1 MDELEKTAQET
12 AEETGGM
19 APDAGEQQAPAGEQ
33 GVPGGGED
41 FEPLLRGR
49 YKGEIEARVLRI
61 VDGRLRGLRQENE
74 RLRQM
79 AAAAEAARQREQEA
93 QLQAAMEFAV
103 IRARQQMAQA
113 IASGGRRVAEN
124 GGRRRSV
131 SRWDPRGHSGAELAA
146 KRKRV
151 QDGEKLRIKQGRE
164 NMEMNLQMFAEIT
177 QTTAGLSAEMKTY
190 YGMELL
196 ENAKQQL
203 VHNQFA
209 ATKGLPAGGG
219 KTVEWRK
226 FGAFDKALKHLTEGE
241 TPDGSGISVSYITK
255 ELAQYGDYTTVSDML
270 DLTAIDDV
278 VLEIT
283 DRHGSNMGLT
293 LDTVTRNEIQQGKQV
308 IYAPKIGSDG
318 TKTDVTSRMTLDK
331 DCRMT
336 SELVAKA
343 ATQLKKMNAPT
354 FDGKYV
360 CIIHPSV
367 AFDLRQDEAWIAAHQ
382 YAGAT
387 ELFSGEI
394 GELHGVRFVETTEAK
409 IYRGEDLA
417 ADSRTLKVNGNVMAS
432 TDVTF
437 NGGTVA
443 AGALAGRYVVLGGTR
458 CQVVSNTD
466 AKLVLDKTVTVGDKE
481 VIYPGEGGKQGCAV
495 YGCLFLGKGAYGV
508 VDLSEGTEVIVKP
521 RGSSGTADP
530 LDQRSSV
537 GWKGVHAAAIL
548 YDEYMVRVE
557 CGSSYSDE
565 DKAN

>member
-1 MDELEKTAQET
+1 MSERNMELQLF
-12 AEETGGM
+12 
-19 APDAGEQQAPAGEQ
+19 AGE
-33 GVPGGGED
+33 
-41 FEPLLRGR
+41 
-49 YKGEIEARVLRI
+49 
-61 VDGRLRGLRQENE
+61 
-74 RLRQM
+74 
-79 AAAAEAARQREQEA
+79 
-93 QLQAAMEFAV
+93 
-103 IRARQQMAQA
+103 
-113 IASGGRRVAEN
+113 
-124 GGRRRSV
+124 
-131 SRWDPRGHSGAELAA
+131 
-146 KRKRV
+146 
-151 QDGEKLRIKQGRE
+151 
-164 NMEMNLQMFAEIT
+164 MNT
-177 QTTAGLSAEMKTY
+177 QTTGGLSAEMKTY

-196 ENAKQQL
+196 ENARPQL

-209 ATKGLPAGGG
+209 ATKGLPVGGG

-226 FGAFDKALKHLTEGE
+226 FGAIDKALTPLTEGV

-283 DRHGSNMGLT
+283 DRHGANMGLT
-293 LDTVTRNEIQQGKQV
+293 LDTVTRNEIQQGRQV
-308 IYAPKIGSDG
+308 IYAPRQESDG
-318 TKTDVTSRMTLDK
+318 KKTEVVSRYALDGSCK
-331 DCRMT
+331 IT

-343 ATQLKKMNAPT
+343 ATQLKKMNAST
-354 FDGKYV
+354 FEGKYV

-382 YAGAT
+382 YAAAT

-409 IYRGEDLA
+409 IYRGGDLA
-417 ADSRTLKVNGNVMAS
+417 SDSRTLTVNGA
-432 TDVTF
+432 VTANAEVSF
-437 NGGTVA
+437 TGGTVA
-443 AGALAGRYVVLGGTR
+443 ANALAGRYVLLGGKR
-458 CQVVSNTD
+458 VKVASNTA
-466 AKLVLDKTVTVGDKE
+466 AKLVLEEAVTVSDKA
-481 VIYPGEGGKQGCAV
+481 VIYPGEGGKDGCAV

-557 CGSSYSDE
+557 CGSSYSGE

>member
-1 MDELEKTAQET
+1 M
-12 AEETGGM
+12 
-19 APDAGEQQAPAGEQ
+19 
-33 GVPGGGED
+33 
-41 FEPLLRGR
+41 
-49 YKGEIEARVLRI
+49 
-61 VDGRLRGLRQENE
+61 
-74 RLRQM
+74 
-79 AAAAEAARQREQEA
+79 
-93 QLQAAMEFAV
+93 
-103 IRARQQMAQA
+103 
-113 IASGGRRVAEN
+113 
-124 GGRRRSV
+124 
-131 SRWDPRGHSGAELAA
+131 
-146 KRKRV
+146 
-151 QDGEKLRIKQGRE
+151 
-164 NMEMNLQMFAEIT
+164 
-177 QTTAGLSAEMKTY
+177 
-190 YGMELL
+190 
-196 ENAKQQL
+196 
-203 VHNQFA
+203 
-209 ATKGLPAGGG
+209 
-219 KTVEWRK
+219 
-226 FGAFDKALKHLTEGE
+226 
-241 TPDGSGISVSYITK
+241 
-255 ELAQYGDYTTVSDML
+255 
-270 DLTAIDDV
+270 
-278 VLEIT
+278 
-283 DRHGSNMGLT
+283 
-293 LDTVTRNEIQQGKQV
+293 
-308 IYAPKIGSDG
+308 
-318 TKTDVTSRMTLDK
+318 
-331 DCRMT
+331 
-336 SELVAKA
+336 AKA

-443 AGALAGRYVVLGGTR
+443 AGALAGRYVVLGGTALPGGEQHR
-458 CQVVSNTD
+458 RRSWCWTRPSPWR
-466 AKLVLDKTVTVGDKE
+466 DKE

-557 CGSSYSDE
+557 CGSSYSGRGQGELTEREAGADGSS
-565 DKAN
+565 APAGNAAVSAATPR

>member
-1 MDELEKTAQET
+1 MEK
-12 AEETGGM
+12 
-19 APDAGEQQAPAGEQ
+19 
-33 GVPGGGED
+33 
-41 FEPLLRGR
+41 
-49 YKGEIEARVLRI
+49 
-61 VDGRLRGLRQENE
+61 
-74 RLRQM
+74 
-79 AAAAEAARQREQEA
+79 
-93 QLQAAMEFAV
+93 
-103 IRARQQMAQA
+103 
-113 IASGGRRVAEN
+113 
-124 GGRRRSV
+124 
-131 SRWDPRGHSGAELAA
+131 
-146 KRKRV
+146 
-151 QDGEKLRIKQGRE
+151 
-164 NMEMNLQMFAEIT
+164 MNLQLFAGEMNT
-177 QTTAGLSAEMKTY
+177 QTTGALSAEMKTY

-196 ENAKQQL
+196 ENAKPQL

-209 ATKGLPAGGG
+209 ATKGLPVGGG

-226 FGAFDKALKHLTEGE
+226 FGAFDKALTPLTEGV

-255 ELAQYGDYTTVSDML
+255 DLAQYGDYTTVSDML

-293 LDTVTRNEIQQGKQV
+293 LDTVTRNEIQQGNQV
-308 IYAPKIGSDG
+308 IYAPQKKADG
-318 TKTDVTSRMTLDK
+318 TSAEVLSRYALDGTCK
-331 DCRMT
+331 MT

-382 YAGAT
+382 YAAAT

-443 AGALAGRYVVLGGTR
+443 ADALAGRYVLIGGQR
-458 CQVVSNTD
+458 VKVKSNTA
-466 AKLVLDKTVTVGDKE
+466 AKLVLEQAVTATDKA
-481 VIYPGEGGKQGCAV
+481 VIYPGEGGKDGCAV

-557 CGSSYSDE
+557 CGSSYSGE

>member
-1 MDELEKTAQET
+1 
-12 AEETGGM
+12 M
-19 APDAGEQQAPAGEQ
+19 AFAHTFD
-33 GVPGGGED
+33 
-41 FEPLLRGR
+41 L
-49 YKGEIEARVLRI
+49 
-61 VDGRLRGLRQENE
+61 
-74 RLRQM
+74 
-79 AAAAEAARQREQEA
+79 QR
-93 QLQAAMEFAV
+93 FADSNV
-103 IRARQQMAQA
+103 
-113 IASGGRRVAEN
+113 
-124 GGRRRSV
+124 
-131 SRWDPRGHSGAELAA
+131 
-146 KRKRV
+146 
-151 QDGEKLRIKQGRE
+151 
-164 NMEMNLQMFAEIT
+164 
-177 QTTAGLSAEMKTY
+177 QTTGTQSLSAEMKTY

-196 ENAKQQL
+196 ENAKPAL

-209 ATKGLPAGGG
+209 ATKPLPVGGG

-226 FGAFDKALKHLTEGE
+226 FGSFDKALTPLTEGV
-241 TPDGSGISVSYITK
+241 TPDGSGITVSYITK
-255 ELAQYGDYTTVSDML
+255 ELSQYGDYTTVSDML

-308 IYAPKIGSDG
+308 IYAPKLGSDG
-318 TKTDVTSRMTLDK
+318 TKTEVTSRSALDK

-354 FDGKYV
+354 FEGKYV

-367 AFDLRQDEAWIAAHQ
+367 AFDLRQDEAWITAHQ

-409 IYRGEDLA
+409 IFRGDDLA
-417 ADSRTLKVNGNVMAS
+417 SSSRTLTASAAANGS
-432 TDVTF
+432 TTVSFD
-437 NGGTVA
+437 GGTVA
-443 AGALAGRYVVLGGTR
+443 AGALVGRYVLCGGKRAKVTA
-458 CQVVSNTD
+458 NT
-466 AKLVLDKTVTVGDKE
+466 ASQLTLDSAVTLADND
-481 VIYPGEGGKQGCAV
+481 VIYPGEGGKDGLAV
-495 YGCLFLGKGAYGV
+495 YGCLFVGKGAYGV

-537 GWKGVHAAAIL
+537 GWKGIHAAAIL
-548 YDEYMVRVE
+548 YDEYIVRVE
-557 CGSSYSDE
+557 CGSSYSGE

>member
-1 MDELEKTAQET
+1 MSERNMELQLF
-12 AEETGGM
+12 
-19 APDAGEQQAPAGEQ
+19 AGE
-33 GVPGGGED
+33 
-41 FEPLLRGR
+41 
-49 YKGEIEARVLRI
+49 
-61 VDGRLRGLRQENE
+61 
-74 RLRQM
+74 
-79 AAAAEAARQREQEA
+79 
-93 QLQAAMEFAV
+93 
-103 IRARQQMAQA
+103 
-113 IASGGRRVAEN
+113 
-124 GGRRRSV
+124 
-131 SRWDPRGHSGAELAA
+131 
-146 KRKRV
+146 
-151 QDGEKLRIKQGRE
+151 
-164 NMEMNLQMFAEIT
+164 MNT
-177 QTTAGLSAEMKTY
+177 QTTGGLSAEMKTY

-196 ENAKQQL
+196 ENARPQL

-209 ATKGLPAGGG
+209 ATKGLPVGGG

-226 FGAFDKALKHLTEGE
+226 FGAFDKALTPLTEGV

-283 DRHGSNMGLT
+283 DRHGANMGLT
-293 LDTVTRNEIQQGKQV
+293 LDTVTRNEIQQGRQV
-308 IYAPKIGSDG
+308 IYAPRQESDG
-318 TKTDVTSRMTLDK
+318 KKTEVVSRYALDGQCK
-331 DCRMT
+331 MT

-382 YAGAT
+382 YAAAT

-409 IYRGEDLA
+409 IYRGGDLA
-417 ADSRTLKVNGNVMAS
+417 SDSRTLTVNGA
-432 TDVTF
+432 VTANAEVSF
-437 NGGTVA
+437 TGGTVA
-443 AGALAGRYVVLGGTR
+443 ANALAGRYVLLGGKR
-458 CQVVSNTD
+458 VKVASNTA
-466 AKLVLDKTVTVGDKE
+466 AKLVLEEAVTVSDKA
-481 VIYPGEGGKQGCAV
+481 VIYPGEGGKDGCAV

-557 CGSSYSDE
+557 CGSSYSGE

>member
-1 MDELEKTAQET
+1 MIRRTQ
-12 AEETGGM
+12 
-19 APDAGEQQAPAGEQ
+19 AGRFGTQ
-33 GVPGGGED
+33 
-41 FEPLLRGR
+41 
-49 YKGEIEARVLRI
+49 
-61 VDGRLRGLRQENE
+61 
-74 RLRQM
+74 
-79 AAAAEAARQREQEA
+79 EQEKI
-93 QLQAAMEFAV
+93 LIKKGKMTMEL
-103 IRARQQMAQA
+103 
-113 IASGGRRVAEN
+113 N
-124 GGRRRSV
+124 Y
-131 SRWDPRGHSGAELAA
+131 
-146 KRKRV
+146 
-151 QDGEKLRIKQGRE
+151 
-164 NMEMNLQMFAEIT
+164 QMFADANT
-177 QTTAGLSAEMKTY
+177 QTTGGLSAEMKTY

-196 ENAKQQL
+196 ENAKPQL

-209 ATKGLPAGGG
+209 ATKPLPVGGG

-226 FGAFDKALKHLTEGE
+226 FGSFDKALTPLTEGV

-283 DRHGSNMGLT
+283 DRHGNNMGLT
-293 LDTVTRNEIQQGKQV
+293 LDTVTRNEIQQGNQV
-308 IYAPKIGSDG
+308 IYAPVLNAEG
-318 TKTDVTSRMTLDK
+318 TQTAVTSRTALTPACK
-331 DCRMT
+331 MT

-382 YAGAT
+382 YAAAT

-409 IYRGEDLA
+409 IFCGEDLA
-417 ADSRTLKVNGNVMAS
+417 EGSRTLTVNGAVSGKNA
-432 TDVTF
+432 VTF
-437 NGGTVA
+437 DGGTVKE
-443 AGALAGRYVVLGGTR
+443 GALAGRYILVGGQR
-458 CQVVSNTD
+458 AKVVSNT
-466 AKLVLDKTVTVGDKE
+466 ASVLTLDRNVTADDNA
-481 VIYPGEGGKQGCAV
+481 VIYPGEGGAEGCAV
-495 YGCLFLGKGAYGV
+495 YGCLFVGKGAYGV

-537 GWKGVHAAAIL
+537 GWKGIHAAAIL

-557 CGSSYSDE
+557 CGSSYSGE

>member
-1 MDELEKTAQET
+1 
-12 AEETGGM
+12 
-19 APDAGEQQAPAGEQ
+19 
-33 GVPGGGED
+33 
-41 FEPLLRGR
+41 
-49 YKGEIEARVLRI
+49 
-61 VDGRLRGLRQENE
+61 
-74 RLRQM
+74 
-79 AAAAEAARQREQEA
+79 
-93 QLQAAMEFAV
+93 
-103 IRARQQMAQA
+103 
-113 IASGGRRVAEN
+113 
-124 GGRRRSV
+124 
-131 SRWDPRGHSGAELAA
+131 
-146 KRKRV
+146 
-151 QDGEKLRIKQGRE
+151 
-164 NMEMNLQMFAEIT
+164 MEMNLQMFAQENT
-177 QTTAGLSAEMKTY
+177 QTTGTLSAEMKTY

-196 ENAKQQL
+196 ENAKPQL

-226 FGAFDKALKHLTEGE
+226 FGAFEKALKPLSEGV

-308 IYAPKIGSDG
+308 IYAPKLGTDGS
-318 TKTDVTSRMTLDK
+318 KTEVTSRAELDK
-331 DCRMT
+331 TCRMT

-360 CIIHPSV
+360 CILHPSV

-409 IYRGEDLA
+409 IYRGESLTSDGG
-417 ADSRTLKVNGNVMAS
+417 TLKVKSSVMDS
-432 TDVTF
+432 TDVTVE
-437 NGGTVA
+437 GGTVTA
-443 AGALAGRYVVLGGTR
+443 NALAGRYVILGGSR
-458 CQVVSNTD
+458 YQVVSNT
-466 AKLVLDKTVTVGDKE
+466 ASKLVLSEAVTASAGA
-481 VIYPGEGGKQGCAV
+481 VITPGEGGKDGCAV
-495 YGCLFLGKGAYGV
+495 YGCLFIGKGAYGV

-537 GWKGVHAAAIL
+537 GWKGIHAAAIL

-557 CGSSYSDE
+557 CGSSYSEE

>member
-1 MDELEKTAQET
+1 MSERNMELQLF
-12 AEETGGM
+12 
-19 APDAGEQQAPAGEQ
+19 AGE
-33 GVPGGGED
+33 
-41 FEPLLRGR
+41 
-49 YKGEIEARVLRI
+49 
-61 VDGRLRGLRQENE
+61 
-74 RLRQM
+74 
-79 AAAAEAARQREQEA
+79 
-93 QLQAAMEFAV
+93 
-103 IRARQQMAQA
+103 
-113 IASGGRRVAEN
+113 
-124 GGRRRSV
+124 
-131 SRWDPRGHSGAELAA
+131 
-146 KRKRV
+146 
-151 QDGEKLRIKQGRE
+151 
-164 NMEMNLQMFAEIT
+164 MNT
-177 QTTAGLSAEMKTY
+177 QTTGGLSAEMKTY

-196 ENAKQQL
+196 ENARPQL

-209 ATKGLPAGGG
+209 ATKGLPVGGG

-226 FGAFDKALKHLTEGE
+226 FGAFDKALTPLTEGV

-283 DRHGSNMGLT
+283 DRHGANMGLT
-293 LDTVTRNEIQQGKQV
+293 LDTVTRNEIQQGRQV
-308 IYAPKIGSDG
+308 IYAPRQESDG
-318 TKTDVTSRMTLDK
+318 KKAEVVSRYALDGSCK
-331 DCRMT
+331 IT

-354 FDGKYV
+354 FEGKYV
-360 CIIHPSV
+360 CILHPSV

-382 YAGAT
+382 YAAAT

-417 ADSRTLKVNGNVMAS
+417 SDSRTLTVNGA
-432 TDVTF
+432 VTANAEVSF
-437 NGGTVA
+437 TGGTVA
-443 AGALAGRYVVLGGTR
+443 VNALAGRYVLLGGKR
-458 CQVVSNTD
+458 VKVASNTA
-466 AKLVLDKTVTVGDKE
+466 AKLVLEEAVTVSDKA
-481 VIYPGEGGKQGCAV
+481 VIYPGEGGKDGCAV

-557 CGSSYSDE
+557 CGSSYSGE

>member
-1 MDELEKTAQET
+1 M
-12 AEETGGM
+12 
-19 APDAGEQQAPAGEQ
+19 
-33 GVPGGGED
+33 
-41 FEPLLRGR
+41 
-49 YKGEIEARVLRI
+49 
-61 VDGRLRGLRQENE
+61 E
-74 RLRQM
+74 RL
-79 AAAAEAARQREQEA
+79 
-93 QLQAAMEFAV
+93 
-103 IRARQQMAQA
+103 
-113 IASGGRRVAEN
+113 
-124 GGRRRSV
+124 
-131 SRWDPRGHSGAELAA
+131 DY
-146 KRKRV
+146 
-151 QDGEKLRIKQGRE
+151 
-164 NMEMNLQMFAEIT
+164 QMFAEANT
-177 QTTAGLSAEMKTY
+177 QTTGGLSAEMKTY

-196 ENAKQQL
+196 ENAKPQL

-209 ATKGLPAGGG
+209 ATKPLPVGGG

-226 FGAFDKALKHLTEGE
+226 FGAFDKALKPLTEGV

-255 ELAQYGDYTTVSDML
+255 ELAQYGDYTTVSDLL

-308 IYAPKIGSDG
+308 IYAPVLGADGSQ
-318 TKTDVTSRMTLDK
+318 TPVLSRSKLTAQCK
-331 DCRMT
+331 MT

-382 YAGAT
+382 YAAAT

-417 ADSRTLKVNGNVMAS
+417 QDARTLTVSGAAANS
-432 TDVTF
+432 TEVSFT
-437 NGGTVA
+437 GGTVA
-443 AGALAGRYVVLGGTR
+443 ADALAGRYVLIGGQR
-458 CQVVSNTD
+458 VKVKSNTA
-466 AKLVLDKTVTVGDKE
+466 AKLVLEQAVTASDKAA
-481 VIYPGEGGKQGCAV
+481 ICPGEGGRDGCAV

-557 CGSSYSDE
+557 CGSSYSGE

>member
-1 MDELEKTAQET
+1 MNDYSFDL
-12 AEETGGM
+12 
-19 APDAGEQQAPAGEQ
+19 
-33 GVPGGGED
+33 
-41 FEPLLRGR
+41 
-49 YKGEIEARVLRI
+49 
-61 VDGRLRGLRQENE
+61 
-74 RLRQM
+74 
-79 AAAAEAARQREQEA
+79 QR
-93 QLQAAMEFAV
+93 FAD
-103 IRARQQMAQA
+103 
-113 IASGGRRVAEN
+113 SN
-124 GGRRRSV
+124 
-131 SRWDPRGHSGAELAA
+131 
-146 KRKRV
+146 
-151 QDGEKLRIKQGRE
+151 
-164 NMEMNLQMFAEIT
+164 T
-177 QTTAGLSAEMKTY
+177 QTTGTQSLSAEMKTY

-196 ENAKQQL
+196 ENAKPQL

-226 FGAFDKALKHLTEGE
+226 FGAFDKALKPLTEGV

-308 IYAPKIGSDG
+308 IYAPKLGANG
-318 TKTDVTSRMTLDK
+318 AKTEITSRTALDK

-382 YAGAT
+382 YAAAT

-409 IYRGEDLA
+409 IYRGENLA
-417 ADSRTLKVNGNVMAS
+417 GDVRSLKVKGNTVSAAE
-432 TDVTF
+432 VGF
-437 NGGTVA
+437 QGGTVA
-443 AGALAGRYVVLGGTR
+443 ANALAGRYVMIGGSR
-458 CQVVSNTD
+458 CKVISNTT
-466 AKLVLDKTVTVGDKE
+466 AKLVLDTEVTAAEGDA
-481 VIYPGEGGKQGCAV
+481 IYPGEGGKNGCAV
-495 YGCLFLGKGAYGV
+495 YGCLFIGKGAYGV

-537 GWKGVHAAAIL
+537 GWKGIHAAAIL

>member
-1 MDELEKTAQET
+1 MPT
-12 AEETGGM
+12 
-19 APDAGEQQAPAGEQ
+19 
-33 GVPGGGED
+33 
-41 FEPLLRGR
+41 
-49 YKGEIEARVLRI
+49 
-61 VDGRLRGLRQENE
+61 
-74 RLRQM
+74 
-79 AAAAEAARQREQEA
+79 
-93 QLQAAMEFAV
+93 
-103 IRARQQMAQA
+103 
-113 IASGGRRVAEN
+113 
-124 GGRRRSV
+124 
-131 SRWDPRGHSGAELAA
+131 
-146 KRKRV
+146 
-151 QDGEKLRIKQGRE
+151 
-164 NMEMNLQMFAEIT
+164 
-177 QTTAGLSAEMKTY
+177 
-190 YGMELL
+190 
-196 ENAKQQL
+196 
-203 VHNQFA
+203 
-209 ATKGLPAGGG
+209 GGG

-226 FGAFDKALKHLTEGE
+226 FGAFDKALTPLTEGV

-283 DRHGSNMGLT
+283 DRHGANMGLT
-293 LDTVTRNEIQQGKQV
+293 LDTVTRNEIQQGNQV
-308 IYAPKIGSDG
+308 IYAPKLGANG
-318 TKTDVTSRMTLDK
+318 AKTEVTSRAELDSSCK
-331 DCRMT
+331 MT

-382 YAGAT
+382 YAAAT

-409 IYRGEDLA
+409 IYRGTDLA
-417 ADSRTLKVNGNVMAS
+417 QDSRTLLVNGAVVDDTEVAF
-432 TDVTF
+432 D
-437 NGGTVA
+437 GGTVA
-443 AGALAGRYVVLGGTR
+443 AGALAGRYVKIGTNR
-458 CQVVSNTD
+458 VKVVSNT
-466 AKLVLDKTVTVGDKE
+466 ASKMVVSTSVTVSDNA
-481 VIYPGEGGKQGCAV
+481 VIQPAEGGKDGCAV
-495 YGCLFLGKGAYGV
+495 YGCLFIGKGAYGV

-557 CGSSYSDE
+557 CGSSYSGE

>member
-1 MDELEKTAQET
+1 MEK
-12 AEETGGM
+12 
-19 APDAGEQQAPAGEQ
+19 
-33 GVPGGGED
+33 
-41 FEPLLRGR
+41 
-49 YKGEIEARVLRI
+49 
-61 VDGRLRGLRQENE
+61 
-74 RLRQM
+74 
-79 AAAAEAARQREQEA
+79 
-93 QLQAAMEFAV
+93 
-103 IRARQQMAQA
+103 
-113 IASGGRRVAEN
+113 
-124 GGRRRSV
+124 
-131 SRWDPRGHSGAELAA
+131 
-146 KRKRV
+146 
-151 QDGEKLRIKQGRE
+151 
-164 NMEMNLQMFAEIT
+164 MNLQLFAGEMNT
-177 QTTAGLSAEMKTY
+177 QTTGGLSAEMKTY

-196 ENAKQQL
+196 ENARPQL

-209 ATKGLPAGGG
+209 ATKGLPVGGG

-226 FGAFDKALKHLTEGE
+226 FGAFDKALTPLTEGV

-283 DRHGSNMGLT
+283 DRHGANMGLT
-293 LDTVTRNEIQQGKQV
+293 LDTVTRNEIQQGNQV
-308 IYAPKIGSDG
+308 IYAPKKNSDG
-318 TKTDVTSRMTLDK
+318 TVTAVVSRYALDGGCK
-331 DCRMT
+331 MT

-382 YAGAT
+382 YAAAT

-409 IYRGEDLA
+409 IYRGGDLA
-417 ADSRTLKVNGNVMAS
+417 QNARTLMVSGAVNGS
-432 TDVTF
+432 TEVSFT
-437 NGGTVA
+437 GGTVEA
-443 AGALAGRYVVLGGTR
+443 DALAGRYVLVGGKR
-458 CQVVSNTD
+458 VKVASNTT
-466 AKLVLDKTVTVGDKE
+466 AKLVLEEAVTAADKA
-481 VIYPGEGGKQGCAV
+481 VIYPGEGGKDGCAV

-521 RGSSGTADP
+521 RGSSGTAAP

-557 CGSSYSDE
+557 CGSSYSGE

>member
-1 MDELEKTAQET
+1 MEKKLNMELQ
-12 AEETGGM
+12 
-19 APDAGEQQAPAGEQ
+19 
-33 GVPGGGED
+33 V
-41 FEPLLRGR
+41 F
-49 YKGEIEARVLRI
+49 
-61 VDGRLRGLRQENE
+61 
-74 RLRQM
+74 
-79 AAAAEAARQREQEA
+79 AEA
-93 QLQAAMEFAV
+93 
-103 IRARQQMAQA
+103 
-113 IASGGRRVAEN
+113 N
-124 GGRRRSV
+124 
-131 SRWDPRGHSGAELAA
+131 
-146 KRKRV
+146 
-151 QDGEKLRIKQGRE
+151 
-164 NMEMNLQMFAEIT
+164 T
-177 QTTAGLSAEMKTY
+177 QTTGGLSAEMKTY

-196 ENAKQQL
+196 ENAKPQL

-209 ATKGLPAGGG
+209 ATKGLPVGGG

-226 FGAFDKALKHLTEGE
+226 FGAFDKALTPLTEGV

-283 DRHGSNMGLT
+283 DRHGNNMGLT
-293 LDTVTRNEIQQGKQV
+293 LDTVTRNEIQQGNQV
-308 IYAPKIGSDG
+308 IYAPVLGEGGKQ
-318 TKTDVTSRMTLDK
+318 TAVTSRVALTPACK
-331 DCRMT
+331 MT

-382 YAGAT
+382 YAAAT

-409 IYRGEDLA
+409 IYRGGDLA
-417 ADSRTLKVNGNVMAS
+417 EDARTLTVSGAVN
-432 TDVTF
+432 
-437 NGGTVA
+437 NGTEVSF
-443 AGALAGRYVVLGGTR
+443 AGGAVKADALAGRYVLIGGKR
-458 CQVVSNTD
+458 VKVVSNTTG
-466 AKLVLDKTVTVGDKE
+466 KLVLEQAVTATDKA
-481 VIYPGEGGKQGCAV
+481 VIYPGEGGKDGCAV

-557 CGSSYSDE
+557 CGSSYSGE